1 MLEEDPTVAESQEA
15 NGAPARAVI
24 GRRVK
29 DLRLARGMTLR
40 QFAGLLGV
48 SPATLSAIE
57 NGHTG
62 ISSVRLAQAAA
73 VLDAPVED
81 LFSAES
87 TGARPSR
94 PASETAVPVQAGP
107 GPGRP
112 TPLDWRAYPPLDLD
126 PPLAAALSA
135 FLEFG
140 YHGATMR
147 HVAQLAGLSVPGVY
161 HYYASKQDML
171 VAILDMTMEDLLA
184 RSLAAKAEGRDAVE
198 RFSLLIECLALF
210 HTHRREL
217 GFVGASEMRGLEPES
232 RERVAT
238 ARRQQQRLVDE
249 EVEQATVDGTFATRR
264 PHEAARAVV
273 TMCTALPQWYCD
285 NGPAP
290 AEEVA
295 EQYVQFA
302 LDLVCCTR
310 ARRSHAA
317 SWSPGRAVPVAHPAV
332 RDRPTPT

>member
-1 MLEEDPTVAESQEA
+1 MAESQEA
-15 NGAPARAVI
+15 GGAPARAVI
-24 GRRVK
+24 GGRVK

-40 QFAGLLGV
+40 QLAGLLGV

-73 VLDAPVED
+73 LLDVPVEE
-81 LFSAES
+81 LFSPQS
-87 TGARPSR
+87 TGARPSW
-94 PASETAVPVQAGP
+94 PAVQAPAPLPAGTDP
-107 GPGRP
+107 GQPVP
-112 TPLDWRAYPPLDLD
+112 HDWRAYPPLDLD

-147 HVAQLAGLSVPGVY
+147 YVAQLAGLSVPGVY

-171 VAILDMTMEDLLA
+171 VAILDMTMEDLRA
-184 RSLAAKAEGRDAVE
+184 RSLAARAEGRDAVE
-198 RFSLLIECLALF
+198 RFSFLVECLALF

-217 GFVGASEMRGLEPES
+217 GFVGASEMRSLEPAS

-238 ARRQQQRLVDE
+238 ARRQQQQLVDE
-249 EVEQATVDGTFATRR
+249 EVEQATVDGTFATQR

-273 TMCTALPQWYCD
+273 TMCTALPQWYRD

-295 EQYVQFA
+295 RQYVQFA

-310 ARRSHAA
+310 PRR
-317 SWSPGRAVPVAHPAV
+317 
-332 RDRPTPT
+332 

>member
-1 MLEEDPTVAESQEA
+1 MLEEGPTVAESEEA
-15 NGAPARAVI
+15 SGAPARAVI

-40 QFAGLLGV
+40 QLAGLLGV

-81 LFSAES
+81 LFSPES

-94 PASETAVPVQAGP
+94 PAVKTAGPVPAGP
-107 GPGRP
+107 GPDQP
-112 TPLDWRAYPPLDLD
+112 VPLDWRAYPPLDLD

-147 HVAQLAGLSVPGVY
+147 HVAQLAGLSVPGIY

-171 VAILDMTMEDLLA
+171 VAILDMTMEDLRA
-184 RSLAAKAEGRDAVE
+184 RTLAARAEGRDAVE
-198 RFSLLIECLALF
+198 RFSLLVECLALF

-217 GFVGASEMRGLEPES
+217 GFVGASEMRSLEPES
-232 RERVAT
+232 RQRVAT
-238 ARRQQQRLVDE
+238 ARRQQQQLVDE
-249 EVEQATVDGTFATRR
+249 EVKQATIDGTFATQR

-273 TMCTALPQWYCD
+273 TMCTALPQWYQD
-285 NGPAP
+285 NGSAP

-310 ARRSHAA
+310 AKR
-317 SWSPGRAVPVAHPAV
+317 
-332 RDRPTPT
+332 